1 MAKRRSRRD
10 VARGAKGADG
20 LLRRNGGGA
29 ARFRLLGLVG
39 LFALAIGVVVVT
51 GRGRGPRSH
60 HPQPRPDV
68 TAAEVVPAARYASY
82 PRIAEVY
89 GLASRIPEVL
99 DGLYCYCQCSEHA
112 GHYSLLDC
120 FKSDH
125 GANCD
130 VCLSQAALAYRM
142 TEDGEGLDGIRKA
155 TDRLFAR

>member
-1 MAKRRSRRD
+1 MAKRRSWREG
-10 VARGAKGADG
+10 ARGAKAGGG

-51 GRGRGPRSH
+51 GRGSRSH
-60 HPQPRPDV
+60 HPQPRQGV
-68 TAAEVVPAARYASY
+68 TAEDVVPAARYASY

-89 GLASRIPEVL
+89 RLASRIPEVL
-99 DGLYCYCQCSEHA
+99 DGVYCYCQCSEHA

-142 TEDGEGLDGIRKA
+142 TEDGEGLDAIRSA